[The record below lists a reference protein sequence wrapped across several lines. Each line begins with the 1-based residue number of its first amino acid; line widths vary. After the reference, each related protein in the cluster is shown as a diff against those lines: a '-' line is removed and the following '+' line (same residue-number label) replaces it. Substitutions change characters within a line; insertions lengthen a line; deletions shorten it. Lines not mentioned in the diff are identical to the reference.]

1 MVRWIPCYDY
11 IQEEVVAIKEGR
23 SLIDYIPN
31 YALAKAPLPWSLL
44 LMNETSRALDAE
56 LNFLRGRTIA
66 LVGCS
71 CVLSCNMGQRKEGY
85 LPNLADST
93 ALIAMHLY

>member
-1 MVRWIPCYDY
+1 MIRWIPFYDY
-11 IQEEVVAIKEGR
+11 IQEEVVTIKEGR
-23 SLIDYIPN
+23 LSIDHIPN
-31 YALAKAPLPWSLL
+31 YALAKAPLSWSLL

-71 CVLSCNMGQRKEGY
+71 CVLSCNIGQCRDGQS
-85 LPNLADST
+85 LDLAVST
-93 ALIAMHLY
+93 ALIATR